1 MQTIR
6 FSCPHCKNLMAVG
19 TNLLGRN
26 VRCPHCKQ
34 VLQAPG
40 SAPAPTPAAP
50 RAPAAPGSIPE
61 FQLPHVGEEHE
72 SIFGEVHDDD
82 VFSRQPPKPVLPPVE
97 PDDAPTVLSESLRPV
112 SVPPTTVDAP
122 AAGATVPSPPRQPQ
136 HDETAVQAPEPWPKE
151 LEAANRSAPSGPQPE
166 ERHPPQEGSS
176 TPGRHEKR
184 GPLTW
189 VLLAWAL
196 VASATAVYLLVSGS
210 GRTKHPFEEIP
221 DFFGEYDKADRKKTS
236 FKGMP
241 SPEEQVP
248 PQLRVPLG
256 GTIRVVQLEVEPL
269 GVEKRYVDFYRQS
282 AGGAPSKVRTSE
294 MPVDVLRLR
303 VKNVSGDVVFCPND
317 PAFNRRYKSD
327 PRASN
332 ESVLYNALFVG
343 GSTRFRGGPFHWPP
357 IDTSVE
363 REFIDGQENDASPL
377 RPGEERETVICT
389 LPGERIDDAMQKS
402 PHGPC
407 LWRVELRTGLVR
419 VPDRSGAE
427 CDVSVTSVIGVE
439 FKPSDVQNKV
449 ANRTTP

>member
-6 FSCPHCKNLMAVG
+6 FTCPHCKNLMAVG

-40 SAPAPTPAAP
+40 SAAPPAPG
-50 RAPAAPGSIPE
+50 APGSIPE
-61 FQLPHVGEEHE
+61 FQLPHTAEEQE
-72 SIFGEVHDDD
+72 SIFGEAHDDH
-82 VFSRQPPKPVLPPVE
+82 VFSRPPPKPVLPPVE
-97 PDDAPTVLSESLRPV
+97 PEEAPTVLSESLRPAPV
-112 SVPPTTVDAP
+112 QPTAVEAP
-122 AAGATVPSPPRQPQ
+122 AAGATAASAPWQPRQ
-136 HDETAVQAPEPWPKE
+136 DEIAHQAPDPWPREPEPRKP
-151 LEAANRSAPSGPQPE
+151 AAAPAPQPTE
-166 ERHPPQEGSS
+166 QHPPGQESSLVSRHP
-176 TPGRHEKR
+176 KR
-184 GPLTW
+184 GVLNW

-196 VASATAVYLLVSGS
+196 AATGAAAYLLVSGS

-256 GTIRVVQLEVEPL
+256 GSIRVVQLQVEPL

-282 AGGAPSKVRTSE
+282 AGGAPSKLRTSE
-294 MPVDVLRLR
+294 MPVHVLRLK
-303 VKNVSGDVVFCPND
+303 VTNVSDDVLFCPND

-327 PRASN
+327 PRGTN
-332 ESVLYNALFVG
+332 ESVLYNSLLIG
-343 GSTRFRGGPFHWPP
+343 SSTRFRGGPFHWPS

-377 RPGEERETVICT
+377 RPGQERETVICT
-389 LPGERIDDAMQKS
+389 LPGERIDDAMQKT
-402 PHGPC
+402 PAGPC
-407 LWRVELRTGLVR
+407 LWRVQLRTGLVR

-427 CDVSVTSVIGVE
+427 RDVSVTSVIGVE

-449 ANRTTP
+449 AN

>member
-6 FSCPHCKNLMAVG
+6 FTCPHCKNLMAVG

-40 SAPAPTPAAP
+40 SAAPPAPAAPPTPAT
-50 RAPAAPGSIPE
+50 PGSIPE
-61 FQLPHVGEEHE
+61 FQLPPTGEEHE
-72 SIFGEVHDDD
+72 SIFGEAHDDH
-82 VFSRQPPKPVLPPVE
+82 VFSRPPPKPVLPPVE
-97 PDDAPTVLSESLRPV
+97 PEEAPTVLSESLRPAPV
-112 SVPPTTVDAP
+112 QPTAVEAPPAEATASSAP
-122 AAGATVPSPPRQPQ
+122 WQPS
-136 HDETAVQAPEPWPKE
+136 HDETAYHAPEPVPKE
-151 LEAANRSAPSGPQPE
+151 PEPPNRAAPQLTE
-166 ERHPPQEGSS
+166 HHPPGEESS
-176 TPGRHEKR
+176 LTARHAGR
-184 GPLTW
+184 GALTW
-189 VLLAWAL
+189 VLLAWA
-196 VASATAVYLLVSGS
+196 VAATGAAVYLLVSGS
-210 GRTKHPFEEIP
+210 GRAWHPFEEIP

-256 GTIRVVQLEVEPL
+256 GNIRVVQLQVEPL

-282 AGGAPSKVRTSE
+282 AGGTPSKLRMSE
-294 MPVDVLRLR
+294 MPVHVLRLKL
-303 VKNVSGDVVFCPND
+303 KNVSDDVVFCPND

-327 PRASN
+327 PRGTN
-332 ESVLYNALFVG
+332 ESVLYNSLFIG
-343 GSTRFRGGPFHWPP
+343 SSTRFRGGPFHWPS

-377 RPGEERETVICT
+377 RPGQERQTVICT

-402 PHGPC
+402 PAGSC
-407 LWRVELRTGLVR
+407 LWRIQLRTGLVR

-427 CDVSVTSVIGVE
+427 RDVSVTSVIGVE

-449 ANRTTP
+449 AN